1 MEENL
6 PLPTVIG
13 KITRP
18 VKFSDAEIR
27 RQAADVIVRDI
38 RDARYPGLYLRFHQ
52 DRQRGTWY
60 LVKGK
65 AWAPVARYPEIG
77 LATILAE
84 LPAIRQR
91 LMSDPAAQAGA
102 GFVTV
107 GQLLNWYNDRMSRDR
122 SLSAKRKSTSRSAIK
137 QHILPMLGSLAIAD
151 LNAASLDEQFI
162 WPAQA
167 TLSLSYIRQMFALL
181 LGAFRQALKLGL
193 VTSNPMA
200 GLQFKDFTKTRIK
213 PKPSAL
219 RSVQLPEI
227 MKQLA
232 EAFGRAPGDA
242 VLALMMLAHGTRLGE
257 TRQACWADVSLAEAE
272 WFIPAANTK
281 TRTEHR
287 LPLTAQA
294 QALLMAY
301 RAAQIH
307 RGYKGKYLFPNRKGL
322 PLSESQANT
331 VFVRLG
337 QGEWTSHDLRKV
349 SRTAWTDLGIDG
361 HIAEMLLNH
370 SLGKIASTYIHT
382 QAMHQRR
389 IALETW
395 HAWLD
400 GIGFQAIHNL
410 TVTKFADSRNAL
422 QATNGAACNALPDS
436 VTGEESKC

>member
-1 MEENL
+1 M
-6 PLPTVIG
+6 
-13 KITRP
+13 ITRP
-18 VKFSDAEIR
+18 VRFSDAEIR
-27 RQAADVIVRDI
+27 RQAADSIVRDI

-52 DRQRGTWY
+52 DRARATWY

-65 AWAPVARYPEIG
+65 DWTPIAHYPDLG
-77 LATILAE
+77 LAAILAE

-91 LMSDPAAQAGA
+91 LLSDPAAQAGA
-102 GFVTV
+102 GFATV

-122 SLSAKRKSTSRSAIK
+122 SLSARRKSTSKSAIK
-137 QHILPMLGSLAIAD
+137 QHLQPMLGSLAVAD

-167 TLSLSYIRQMFALL
+167 VLSLSYIRLMFGLL
-181 LGAFRQALKLGL
+181 LTAFNQALKLGL

-200 GLQFKDFTKTRIK
+200 GMQFKDFTKTRIK
-213 PKPSAL
+213 AKPSRL
-219 RSVQLPEI
+219 RAVQLPEI
-227 MKQLA
+227 MGQLA

-257 TRQACWADVSLAEAE
+257 TRQASWADVSLSEAE
-272 WFIPAANTK
+272 WFIPAAHTK

-294 QALLMAY
+294 QALLIAY
-301 RAAQIH
+301 RAMQMN

-349 SRTAWTDLGIDG
+349 SRTTWTDLGIDG
-361 HIAEMLLNH
+361 HIGEMLLNH

-382 QAMHQRR
+382 QAMNQRR

-395 HAWLD
+395 HQWLD

-410 TVTKFADSRNAL
+410 TMTKSADSRNTAQPMYGVAL
-422 QATNGAACNALPDS
+422 KALPDS

>member
-1 MEENL
+1 M
-6 PLPTVIG
+6 
-13 KITRP
+13 ITRP

-27 RQAADVIVRDI
+27 RQAADPIVRDI

-52 DRQRGTWY
+52 DRSRATWY

-65 AWAPVARYPEIG
+65 AWAPVAHYPEIG
-77 LATILAE
+77 LAAILAE

-91 LMSDPAAQAGA
+91 LLSDPAAKAGA
-102 GFVTV
+102 GFATV
-107 GQLLNWYNDRMSRDR
+107 GQLLNWYNDRMTRDR

-137 QHILPMLGSLAIAD
+137 QHILPMLGTLAIAD
-151 LNAASLDEQFI
+151 LNAASLDKQFI

-181 LGAFRQALKLGL
+181 LAALRQALKLGL
-193 VTSNPMA
+193 VTGNPMA
-200 GLQFKDFTKTRIK
+200 GMQFKDFTNTRIK
-213 PKPSAL
+213 AKPSAL

-227 MKQLA
+227 MQQLG

-257 TRQACWADVSLAEAE
+257 TRQACWADISLSEAE

-294 QALLMAY
+294 QALLIAY

-307 RGYKGKYLFPNRKGL
+307 RGYSGKYLFPNRKGL
-322 PLSESQANT
+322 PLSESQANS

-337 QGEWTSHDLRKV
+337 QGEWSSHDLRKV

-400 GIGFQAIHNL
+400 GIGFQNIHNL

-422 QATNGAACNALPDS
+422 QATNGAAYNALPDS